1 MGRREKRPWEV
12 AVRESISRHLDLV
25 FVIWV
30 LTLAV
35 GFSLVSL
42 SRANLTADQWSSAP
56 QSGPV
61 WEFPSQGPAQ

>member
-1 MGRREKRPWEV
+1 
-12 AVRESISRHLDLV
+12 VRASINRHLDLV

-42 SRANLTADQWSSAP
+42 SRATLTADQWSGAP
-56 QSGPV
+56 QSGAV

>member
-1 MGRREKRPWEV
+1 MR
-12 AVRESISRHLDLV
+12 ASINRHLDLV

-35 GFSLVSL
+35 GFSLISL
-42 SRANLTADQWSSAP
+42 SKANLAAADQWSGAP